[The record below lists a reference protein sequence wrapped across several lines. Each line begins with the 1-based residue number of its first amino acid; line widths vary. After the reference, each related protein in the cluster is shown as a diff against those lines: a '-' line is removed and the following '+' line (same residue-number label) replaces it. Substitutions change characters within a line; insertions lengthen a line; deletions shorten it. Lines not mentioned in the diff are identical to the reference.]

1 MKKTIAYVDGFNLY
15 HGLLDRH
22 NISSVPC
29 SERSFRKYLWLNLP
43 GFMGSFL
50 SKEYHLEK
58 LYYFTAPIRG
68 DADAHGRQVTYWKAL
83 ESHSCVKIQKGK
95 YIRNGDTYS
104 EKQTDIKMALQMY
117 EDAIFVQDLKAMILL
132 CADSDQI
139 PTLERINLLNKGIE
153 IHLVFPPSR
162 FSDDLLNSVKITAR
176 YKTKERRLKAYQF
189 PDKIITPLFTVT
201 KPAAWV

>member
-22 NISSVPC
+22 NISSVSC

-43 GFMGSFL
+43 GFMRSFL
-50 SKEYHLEK
+50 SKEYQLEK

-68 DADAHGRQVTYWKAL
+68 DDDAQKRLAAYWKAL
-83 ESHSCVKIQKGK
+83 ESLCCVEIQKGK
-95 YIRNGDTYS
+95 HIRDGNQYL
-104 EKQTDIKMALQMY
+104 EKQTDIKLALQMY
-117 EDAIFVQDLKAMILL
+117 EDALFVQDLQAIILL

-139 PTLERINLLNKGIE
+139 PTLKRINSLNKGIE

-176 YKTKERRLKAYQF
+176 YKTKEKRLKTYQF
-189 PDKIITPLFTVT
+189 PDRLVTPLFTVT
-201 KPAAWV
+201 KPVEWH

>member
-22 NISSVPC
+22 NISSISC
-29 SERSFRKYLWLNLP
+29 SERSFRKYVWLNLP

-50 SKEYHLEK
+50 SKEYQLEK

-68 DADAHGRQVTYWKAL
+68 DVDAHRRQTIYWKAL
-83 ESHSCVKIQKGK
+83 ESLPCVEIQKGK
-95 YIRNGDTYS
+95 YIRDGNRYV

-117 EDAIFVQDLKAMILL
+117 EDALFVKDLQAMILL

-139 PTLERINLLNKGIE
+139 PTLERINSLNKAIE

-176 YKTKERRLKAYQF
+176 YKTKERRLRAYQF
-189 PDKIITPLFTVT
+189 PNTVVTSLFTVT
-201 KPAAWV
+201 KPVEWN

>member
-22 NISSVPC
+22 NISSMPC
-29 SERSFRKYLWLNLP
+29 SDRSFRKYLWLNLP
-43 GFMGSFL
+43 SFMRSFL
-50 SKEYHLEK
+50 SNEYQLEK

-68 DADAHGRQVTYWKAL
+68 DADAQIRLQAYWKAL
-83 ESHSCVKIQKGK
+83 DSLCCVEIQKGK
-95 YIRNGDTYS
+95 HIRDGNQYI

-117 EDAIFVQDLKAMILL
+117 EDALFVKDLQAIILL

-139 PTLERINLLNKGIE
+139 PTLKRIESVNKGIE

-162 FSDDLLNSVKITAR
+162 FSNDLLASIKPAYCYRTR
-176 YKTKERRLKAYQF
+176 EKRLRAYQF
-189 PDKIITPLFTVT
+189 PDRIVTPLFTIIRPVE
-201 KPAAWV
+201 WV

>member
-22 NISSVPC
+22 NISSVSC

-50 SKEYHLEK
+50 CKEYQLEK

-68 DADAHGRQVTYWKAL
+68 DSDAQKRMSAYWKAL
-83 ESHSCVKIQKGK
+83 ESLKCVEIQKGK
-95 YIRNGDTYS
+95 YIRKGNFYL
-104 EKQTDIKMALQMY
+104 EKQTDIKMALQMF
-117 EDAIFVQDLKAMILL
+117 EDALFIEDLKAIILL

-139 PTLERINLLNKGIE
+139 PTLERINRLKPEIE
-153 IHLVFPPSR
+153 MHLVFPPSR
-162 FSDDLLNSVKITAR
+162 FSDDLLNSINITR
-176 YKTKERRLKAYQF
+176 RHKTREKRLRAYQF
-189 PDKIITPLFTVT
+189 PDTIVTPQYTVT
-201 KPAAWV
+201 KPSEWV